1 MSSIY
6 LLVQQT
12 MFFSI
17 PLLIVALG
25 AMFAEKSGVI
35 NIALEG
41 IMVIGAFFGALFL
54 NLVGQKMNIN
64 PQLLLLITI
73 LVSVPRYVD
82 YFASRLCSST

>member
-54 NLVGQKMNIN
+54 NLVG
-64 PQLLLLITI
+64 
-73 LVSVPRYVD
+73 
-82 YFASRLCSST
+82 

>member
-73 LVSVPRYVD
+73 LVSV
-82 YFASRLCSST
+82 ASG